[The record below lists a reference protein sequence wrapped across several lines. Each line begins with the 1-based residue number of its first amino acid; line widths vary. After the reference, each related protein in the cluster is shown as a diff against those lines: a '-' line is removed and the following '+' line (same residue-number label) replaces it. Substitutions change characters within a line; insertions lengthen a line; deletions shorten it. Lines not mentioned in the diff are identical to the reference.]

1 MTIIAV
7 IIVTMNTFKTVDGY
21 HFAII
26 AEKHF
31 YIYQVINVKFVII
44 PFVMSAI
51 EQELKLNGET

>member
-1 MTIIAV
+1 
-7 IIVTMNTFKTVDGY
+7 MNALKTVDGFN
-21 HFAII
+21 FAII

-31 YIYQVINVKFVII
+31 YICQVINVKFVII

>member
-1 MTIIAV
+1 
-7 IIVTMNTFKTVDGY
+7 MNTLKTVDGFN
-21 HFAII
+21 FAII

-31 YIYQVINVKFVII
+31 YICQVINEKFVII